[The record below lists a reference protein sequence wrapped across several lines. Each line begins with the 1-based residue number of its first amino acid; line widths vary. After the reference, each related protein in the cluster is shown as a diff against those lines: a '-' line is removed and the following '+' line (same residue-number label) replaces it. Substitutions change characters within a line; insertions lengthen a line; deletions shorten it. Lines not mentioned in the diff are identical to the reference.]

1 MNQYFE
7 NFKISLLSTNESRA
21 FYNLIDSNRPRLED
35 FFAGTVS
42 KTKTLEDTNNYCKI
56 IEQRIKDKSYFPFMI
71 TDVESNAFIGLV
83 DVKNIDWNVPKAELG
98 SFIDTAYESKGITT
112 KATALVVDYLI
123 ETYHFKKLLCRA
135 NSRNLGSISVILKNG
150 FQLEGTIRNDYRT
163 TKGEIVDLNYYG
175 RVF

>member
-7 NFKISLLSTNESRA
+7 DFKISLLKANQSKA
-21 FYNLIDSNRPRLED
+21 FFNLIDSNRARLED

-56 IEQRIKDKSYFPFMI
+56 IEQKIKDRSYFPFMI
-71 TDVESNAFIGLV
+71 SDVESKAFIGLV

-98 SFIDTAYESKGITT
+98 SFIDSVYERKGITT
-112 KATALVVDYLI
+112 KATALVVNYLI

-163 TKGEIVDLNYYG
+163 SKGKIVDLNYYG

>member
-1 MNQYFE
+1 MQFEKYKIGLLETNQSELF
-7 NFKISLLSTNESRA
+7 F
-21 FYNLIDSNRPRLED
+21 NLIENNRARLED

-42 KTKTLEDTNNYCKI
+42 KTKTLEATLDYCEEIAQKI
-56 IEQRIKDKSYFPFMI
+56 KERSYYPYMI
-71 TDVESNAFIGLV
+71 TNLETNEIIGLI

-98 SFIDTAYESKGITT
+98 AFIDKAHESKGVVT
-112 KATALVVDYLI
+112 KASTLVVDHLI

-135 NSRNLGSISVILKNG
+135 NARNLGSIGVILKNG
-150 FQLEGTIRNDYRT
+150 FELEGTIRNDYKT

>member
-1 MNQYFE
+1 MQFDH
-7 NFKISLLSTNESRA
+7 FKIAILQQEESKS
-21 FYNLIDSNRPRLED
+21 FFDLIEKNRPRLED

-42 KTKTLEDTNNYCKI
+42 RTKTLEDTIAYCKI
-56 IEQRIKDKSYFPFMI
+56 IQQRIQERSYFPFMI
-71 TDVESNAFIGLV
+71 TDLKTNAFVGLV

-98 SFIDTAYESKGITT
+98 SFIDTNYEGRGITS
-112 KATALVVDYLI
+112 KASHLMVDYLVEKYKFI
-123 ETYHFKKLLCRA
+123 KLLCRA
-135 NSRNLGSISVILKNG
+135 NSRNKGSIAVILKNG